1 MLKLVKGRCE
11 LATLALS
18 VLFVV
23 VPARA
28 EPTDGA
34 PRPAHSLVRTVEY
47 RRSAGYYG
55 RPHFYERHHHFARSR
70 FYGAGRGYYGRHGY
84 YR

>member
-1 MLKLVKGRCE
+1 MLKLVKRRCAI
-11 LATLALS
+11 ATLALS

-23 VPARA
+23 APARA
-28 EPTDGA
+28 ESTDGA

-47 RRSAGYYG
+47 RRHAGYYG
-55 RPHFYERHHHFARSR
+55 KPHFYDRHHYLARSR
-70 FYGAGRGYYGRHGY
+70 FYGAGRGYYGRRGY